1 MFAYIPARGGSKR
14 IPRKNVRLLGGKPLL
29 THVIEN
35 LLQVSE
41 LSGIAVSSDDDEIL
55 KTARRFPDIIT
66 LAPRAPQLSG
76 DNISFMDLVIDD
88 VPRFADFF
96 CDEDLLFCLPTAVFV
111 EAIHYADAIRRFKAH
126 PEGLVISVV
135 EYSISPLLALTGNLN
150 ALNAVFPS
158 YYETPTSQLP
168 KAFADAGCFYVLRLS
183 SAVGKSKLLDLN
195 PVQGAILPPT
205 VGVDLDTPADWEM
218 LQKIYRS
225 NDSRIT

>member
-1 MFAYIPARGGSKR
+1 MYASYIHHCMMDEAMFVDTAGMSTSDAKYMCGMSYE
-14 IPRKNVRLLGGKPLL
+14 KNKMMLMEGEGEL
-29 THVIEN
+29 TDKQKKMPDGLKV
-35 LLQVSE
+35 
-41 LSGIAVSSDDDEIL
+41 AIL
-55 KTARRFPDIIT
+55 KRYEKDGT
-66 LAPRAPQLSG
+66 LSEKGKKQLESLAG
-76 DNISFMDLVIDD
+76 AMEMK
-88 VPRFADFF
+88 A
-96 CDEDLLFCLPTAVFV
+96 EPTAVFV
-111 EAIHYADAIRRFKAH
+111 EAIHYADAIRRFKTH

-183 SAVGKSKLLDLN
+183 SAVGKPKLLDLN